1 MDTKSIS
8 FSKSLAFIF
17 IIIISYS
24 SIAFSIENKI
34 VLRVDN
40 EIITS
45 IDIYDEANYLKALN
59 PNLKNLD
66 YNKLIRVAKTSL
78 IREKIKEIEILKYK
92 KNQVDEKYLDNL
104 IKNIYL
110 NIGLKDREE
119 FQKYINS
126 NSIDMSTIKKKLS
139 YEALWNQIIYNK
151 FYSKLKIDKEKV
163 KEDIKRKKNKFNS
176 YLLYEIIYNADEKSR
191 G

>member
-45 IDIYDEANYLKALN
+45 IDIYDEANYLKTLN

-104 IKNIYL
+104 L
-110 NIGLKDREE
+110 
-119 FQKYINS
+119 
-126 NSIDMSTIKKKLS
+126 
-139 YEALWNQIIYNK
+139 
-151 FYSKLKIDKEKV
+151 
-163 KEDIKRKKNKFNS
+163 
-176 YLLYEIIYNADEKSR
+176 
-191 G
+191 